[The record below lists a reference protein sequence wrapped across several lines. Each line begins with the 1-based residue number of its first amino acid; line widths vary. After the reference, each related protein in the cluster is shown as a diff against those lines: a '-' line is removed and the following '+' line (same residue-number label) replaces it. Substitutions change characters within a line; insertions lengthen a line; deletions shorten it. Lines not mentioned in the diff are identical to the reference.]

1 LFLLAFAHDPVGLD
15 KPEKLEAFA
24 SELRSRFPQSLF
36 TEIINSVRPAA
47 KPGPDPAPP
56 KEAADETVADVLARR
71 DLDGNGKLNA
81 VELRLW
87 RGPEVDL
94 KAFDQ
99 DGDGQLDVVEIA
111 KLLRAR

>member
-1 LFLLAFAHDPVGLD
+1 VALD
-15 KPEKLEAFA
+15 KPGKLEAFA

-47 KPGPDPAPP
+47 KPEPAATSSRP
-56 KEAADETVADVLARR
+56 AADETVADVLARR

-87 RGPEVDL
+87 RGPEADL
-94 KAFDQ
+94 TAFDQ
-99 DGDGQLDVVEIA
+99 DGDGQLDAVEIA